1 MSGTDACK
9 AALTELNVRPTP
21 RQIRIFGWR
30 RNWHHARMNESTANA
45 LLSYAIY
52 LTQTSHHEPGDEAIL
67 SIYGALVLAF
77 LRGQSLRIT

>member
-1 MSGTDACK
+1 
-9 AALTELNVRPTP
+9 
-21 RQIRIFGWR
+21 
-30 RNWHHARMNESTANA
+30 MNESTANA